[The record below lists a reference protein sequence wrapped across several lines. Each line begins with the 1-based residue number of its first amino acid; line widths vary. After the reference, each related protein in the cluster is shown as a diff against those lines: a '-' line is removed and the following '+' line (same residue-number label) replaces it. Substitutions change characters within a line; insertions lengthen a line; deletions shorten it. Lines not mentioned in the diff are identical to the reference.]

1 MRGLIFAIIGFL
13 LSNSLFGQDLEPRR
27 WTEIPIGNHVI
38 GGGYAFSFGD
48 VFFDPILQVEDATI
62 EVNTIIASYILPV
75 RIGNKLG
82 RIDATIPFAF
92 EHWQGLLS
100 DVPTSLN
107 RTGFA
112 DPRIRFSVNIIGAT
126 AEESKKLREYIAEN
140 PVRTTVGISVAVTL
154 PIGQYFDDKL
164 INLGQNRFVI
174 RPQAGMIH
182 TWNKWSFELTAS
194 TFIIT
199 DNNNFY
205 GGMKKEQKPIFAI
218 QSHLIKRFK
227 PGYWASVSAGYGTG
241 EEATIDGQSKD
252 DKRVNFLG
260 ALSLGFPLTK
270 KQGAKI
276 VYIRSQAIGDIGS
289 DVNSFVLGWSLMM
302 N

>member
-1 MRGLIFAIIGFL
+1 LRGLIFAIIGFL

-205 GGMKKEQKPIFAI
+205 GGMKK
-218 QSHLIKRFK
+218 
-227 PGYWASVSAGYGTG
+227 
-241 EEATIDGQSKD
+241 
-252 DKRVNFLG
+252 
-260 ALSLGFPLTK
+260 
-270 KQGAKI
+270 
-276 VYIRSQAIGDIGS
+276 
-289 DVNSFVLGWSLMM
+289 
-302 N
+302 